1 DRGYAAEY
9 FGSAN
14 TLTSQA
20 ELELPADGQQSI
32 TTVMKA
38 PDLAQLEASPAP
50 DAAAIDDDFSSR
62 PTAERPAFDDVAAE
76 PARPPE
82 KRRGYAMIIIV
93 ALISLLLLGATGFF
107 VYSVYLKRTP
117 PPPPTEPAAQQQ

>member
-1 DRGYAAEY
+1 RGYAAEY

-62 PTAERPAFDDVAAE
+62 PTAERPAFESADAE
-76 PARPPE
+76 PARPPV
-82 KRRGYAMIIIV
+82 KRRGYVMIIVV

-107 VYSVYLKRTP
+107 VYSVFLKRT
-117 PPPPTEPAAQQQ
+117 PPPPTEPAAQQE